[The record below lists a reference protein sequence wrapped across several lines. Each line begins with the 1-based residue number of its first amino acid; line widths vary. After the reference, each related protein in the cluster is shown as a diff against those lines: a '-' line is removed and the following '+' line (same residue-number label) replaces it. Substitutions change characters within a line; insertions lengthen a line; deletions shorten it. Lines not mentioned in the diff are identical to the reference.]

1 LIVRTI
7 LVGEDFLL
15 LDAAQ
20 IEGLSLTEQDAF
32 SMSQAAVLLDQAR
45 AKGDLK
51 ALAAALD
58 HNLELWVGIRTL
70 VSRPEVRASQNVQE
84 NLTKLANYVADATMS
99 HGIEIPEKTLDTL
112 INIDLQVSEGLLE
125 GKLNVD
131 RQK

>member
-1 LIVRTI
+1 
-7 LVGEDFLL
+7 LL

-70 VSRPEVRASQNVQE
+70 VSRPEVRVSQNVQE

>member
-1 LIVRTI
+1 

-70 VSRPEVRASQNVQE
+70 VSRPEVRVSQNVQE